1 MGGPGSGRR
10 GATARSPTT
19 GQFVIE
25 GAVTMTAVGAIDT
38 FDMLG
43 KEQME
48 LQAAI
53 EKTSQEMEEQT
64 RVSRDLQQAIDK
76 TSDSNKRLIS
86 EQTEQLILIQSV
98 TSGINQLTGG
108 FYKAIAG
115 AEAFGLINEETAR
128 KAQETVRALELITG
142 TLEILLAA
150 ELLLVAFTKKGLI
163 QTLGLQGLGFKGV
176 ALAAGSAA
184 VSVGAFVLAI
194 AGIVILAA
202 AIVILFVRLN
212 EKFDIVG
219 KSIGVLNAGVFT
231 LVELFTQ
238 AKDAGDGVV
247 SMLTDIGDA
256 VLDNPLTK
264 SIAKA
269 GGAIL

>member
-10 GATARSPTT
+10 GATAKSPTT

-38 FDMLG
+38 FDMLE
-43 KEQME
+43 KEQIG
-48 LQAAI
+48 LQSAI
-53 EKTSQEMEEQT
+53 DNTSQAMEEQT
-64 RVSRDLQQAIDK
+64 RVSRDLQQAIDES
-76 TSDSNKRLIS
+76 SDSNKELLDS
-86 EQTEQLILIQSV
+86 QTKQLILIQSL
-98 TSGINQLTGG
+98 TSGVNQLTGG
-108 FYKAIAG
+108 LYKAIAG
-115 AEAFGLINEETAR
+115 AEALGAVNEEQAR
-128 KAQETVRALELITG
+128 KLQEAVRVAELFTG
-142 TLEILLAA
+142 TLETLLAV
-150 ELLLVAFTKKGLI
+150 ELLLFATTGKGLI
-163 QTLGLQGLGFKGV
+163 ARLGLQTLGFKGV

-184 VSVGAFVLAI
+184 ASVGLFILAT
-194 AGIVILAA
+194 AGIIIVAT
-202 AIVILFVRLN
+202 AIVILFVKLN

-231 LVELFTQ
+231 LVDLVSQ

-247 SMLTDIGDA
+247 SVLTDIGDA

>member
-19 GQFVIE
+19 GRFVIE

-43 KEQME
+43 KEQIE

-53 EKTSQEMEEQT
+53 DNTNKEMEEQT
-64 RVSRDLQQAIDK
+64 RLSRELQASLDDTK
-76 TSDSNKRLIS
+76 DSSNGLLS
-86 EQTEQLILIQSV
+86 SQVEQLVVIQSL
-98 TSGINQLTGG
+98 TSGVNQLTGG
-108 FYKAIAG
+108 FYKAISG
-115 AEAFGLINEETAR
+115 AEALGIINEEQAR
-128 KAQETVRALELITG
+128 KAQETVRGLELLTG
-142 TLEILLAA
+142 SLEALLAV

-163 QTLGLQGLGFKGV
+163 QTLGLQGLGFKGIAV
-176 ALAAGSAA
+176 AAGSAA
-184 VSVGAFVLAI
+184 ASVGMFVLAI

-202 AIVILFVRLN
+202 AIVILFVKLN

-231 LVELFTQ
+231 LVDLFSQ

-247 SMLTDIGDA
+247 SVLTDIGDA

>member
-10 GATARSPTT
+10 GPTARSPTT

-38 FDMLG
+38 FDMLE
-43 KEQME
+43 KEQIE

-53 EKTSQEMEEQT
+53 DNTSRAMEDQT
-64 RVSRDLQQAIDK
+64 RVSRDLQQAIDE
-76 TSDSNKRLIS
+76 TSDSNKQLLDD
-86 EQTEQLILIQSV
+86 QTKYIIMIQGLTSSV
-98 TSGINQLTGG
+98 NQATGG
-108 FYKAIAG
+108 LYKMISGLEAAG
-115 AEAFGLINEETAR
+115 VINEETAR
-128 KAQETVRALELITG
+128 SFQNTVRVAETFTGALET
-142 TLEILLAA
+142 LLAV
-150 ELLLVAFTKKGLI
+150 ELFLSVTTGKGLI
-163 QTLGLQGLGFKGV
+163 ARLGLQALGFKGV
-176 ALAAGSAA
+176 AAAAGGAA
-184 VSVGAFVLAI
+184 LSVGMFVLAA
-194 AGIVILAA
+194 AGILILAT
-202 AIVILFVRLN
+202 AIVMLFVHLN

-231 LVELFTQ
+231 LVDLFSQ

-247 SMLTDIGDA
+247 SVLTDIGDA
-256 VLDNPLTK
+256 VLDNPLSK

>member
-38 FDMLG
+38 FDMLE
-43 KEQME
+43 KEQIQ

-53 EKTSQEMEEQT
+53 DNTSREMEEQT
-64 RVSRDLQQAIDK
+64 RVSRDLQQAIDE
-76 TSDSNKRLIS
+76 SSEPNKRFIS

-98 TSGINQLTGG
+98 TSGVNQATGG
-108 FYKAIAG
+108 LYKFISGLEAAG
-115 AEAFGLINEETAR
+115 VINEETAR
-128 KAQETVRALELITG
+128 SYQESVRVVETFTGALEF
-142 TLEILLAA
+142 LLAA

-163 QTLGLQGLGFKGV
+163 QTLGLQGLGFKGI

-184 VSVGAFVLAI
+184 ASVGLFVLAI
-194 AGIVILAA
+194 AGIVILAT

-247 SMLTDIGDA
+247 SMLTDLGDA
-256 VLDNPLTK
+256 FTDNPLTK
-264 SIAKA
+264 TLAKA

>member
-10 GATARSPTT
+10 GPTVQSPTT

-53 EKTSQEMEEQT
+53 EDTSREMEEQA
-64 RVSRDLQQAIDK
+64 RVSRDLQQSLDK
-76 TSDSNKRLIS
+76 TDDSTKELLDS
-86 EQTEQLILIQSV
+86 QTKQLILIQSL
-98 TSGINQLTGG
+98 TSGVNQLTGG
-108 FYKAIAG
+108 LYKAIAG
-115 AEAFGLINEETAR
+115 LEATTLITEEQAR
-128 KAQETVRALELITG
+128 KFQEVVRVAELFTG
-142 TLEILLAA
+142 TLETLLAV
-150 ELLLVAFTKKGLI
+150 ELLLFATTGKGLI
-163 QTLGLQGLGFKGV
+163 ARLGLQALGFKGV
-176 ALAAGSAA
+176 AAAAGSAA
-184 VSVGAFVLAI
+184 LSVGLFVLTAASI
-194 AGIVILAA
+194 LILAT
-202 AIVILFVRLN
+202 AIVMLFVHLN
-212 EKFDIVG
+212 KKFDLVG

-231 LVELFTQ
+231 LVDLFSQ

-247 SMLTDIGDA
+247 SVLTDIGDA